1 MIWVSTFRLATNQ
14 VRLSFINLAKETGMY
29 ARTVY

>member
-1 MIWVSTFRLATNQ
+1 MIWVSTVRFASNQ
-14 VRLSFINLAKETGMY
+14 IHLSFINLAKETGMH